1 MERPETAFL
10 SERHQLPFLVAVE
23 TDPLRYHGEYAVRPT
38 PLTLQETEKLLA
50 HIAADLGK
58 LFPDIHQ
65 HGLCLAGVLYDQ
77 AQVLRPGR
85 PLFRAMADVARRRWK
100 QHGRRSGLLSIGTA
114 DDHLPREELVPDPA
128 LPPGILQLLC
138 LQVHGDAEALR
149 VLEDEMEHRFME
161 EGQLSPLSA
170 RALERA
176 FAIAT
181 THVRFLTVTDLQ
193 AMLKLQLEHF
203 GFPALWTLI
212 DAALEDAPP
221 CEVRGEGGQRFRW
234 SDGVVHAEFETFD
247 HWARHGSGR
256 ELATDALAEKY
267 LAWTREY
274 RQLLITLAAHGIR
287 VEQHLPGSEE
297 ALTDLFLEEP
307 GAAPS
312 EQPNAIT
319 EHGGG
324 ELGTLA
330 VTVAEDGKL
339 RHFYPLAPEGSNAL
353 HAHIAGLGIAHKG
366 LSFPG
371 RICIDPD
378 HRRLTAD
385 CA

>member
-1 MERPETAFL
+1 M

-23 TDPLRYHGEYAVRPT
+23 TDPLRYHGEHAVRPA
-38 PLTLQETEKLLA
+38 PLSPQETEQLLA
-50 HIAADLGK
+50 HVAADLGK
-58 LFPDIHQ
+58 LFPDVNQ
-65 HGLCLAGVLYDQ
+65 HGLCLVGALYDQ
-77 AQVLRPGR
+77 AQVLRPGQ

-100 QHGRRSGLLSIGTA
+100 QQGRRSGLLSVGTA
-114 DDHLPREELVPDPA
+114 DGHLPRDELVPDGA

-138 LQVHGDAEALR
+138 LQLHGDAEALR
-149 VLEDEMEHRFME
+149 SLEDEMEHRFME

-176 FAIAT
+176 FGIAT
-181 THVRFLTVTDLQ
+181 THVRFLTVTDLL

-221 CEVRGEGGQRFRW
+221 CEVTGEGGQHFRW
-234 SDGVVHAEFETFD
+234 ADGAVRAEFETFD
-247 HWARHGSGR
+247 HWARRGGGR
-256 ELATDALAEKY
+256 DLPADALAATY

-274 RQLLITLAAHGIR
+274 RQLLITLSAHGIQ
-287 VEQHLPGSEE
+287 VEQHLPGSD
-297 ALTDLFLEEP
+297 APLTGLFLEES
-307 GAAPS
+307 GAEAGD
-312 EQPNAIT
+312 QPNAIT
-319 EHGGG
+319 EHDGG

-330 VTVAEDGKL
+330 VTVAQDGRL

-353 HAHIAGLGIAHKG
+353 HAHIAGLGIAHEG

-371 RICIDPD
+371 RLCFDPEQ
-378 HRRLTAD
+378 RRLAAD

>member
-1 MERPETAFL
+1 V

-23 TDPLRYHGEYAVRPT
+23 TDPLRYHGEDAVRPA
-38 PLTLQETEKLLA
+38 PLTLQETEQLLA

-58 LFPDIHQ
+58 LFPDINQ

-85 PLFRAMADVARRRWK
+85 PLFRAMAEVARRRWK
-100 QHGRRSGLLSIGTA
+100 QHGRRTGLLSIGTA
-114 DDHLPREELVPDPA
+114 DGRLPREALAPDRS
-128 LPPGILQLLC
+128 LPPGMLQLLC
-138 LQVHGDAEALR
+138 LQLHGDAGTLR
-149 VLEDEMEHRFME
+149 NLEDEMEHRFME

-176 FAIAT
+176 FGVAT
-181 THVRFLTVTDLQ
+181 THVRFLTVTDLL

-212 DAALEDAPP
+212 DAALENAPA

-234 SDGVVHAEFETFD
+234 ADGAVHAEFETFD
-247 HWARHGSGR
+247 HWARHGGGR
-256 ELATDALAEKY
+256 ALPDDELAQAY

-274 RQLLITLAAHGIR
+274 RQLLITLTAHGIN
-287 VEQHLPGSEE
+287 VEQHLPGSGEP
-297 ALTDLFLEEP
+297 LTGLFLEEI
-307 GAAPS
+307 GAEAG
-312 EQPNAIT
+312 EQANAIT
-319 EHGGG
+319 EHDGG

-330 VTVAEDGKL
+330 VTVAQDGEL

-353 HAHIAGLGIAHKG
+353 HAHIAGLGIAHEG

-371 RICIDPD
+371 RFCFDPD
-378 HRRLTAD
+378 HRRLAAD
-385 CA
+385 CN